1 MKKIRI
7 NELAREL
14 EVKPGVIIDMLP
26 ELGVQEKKTHSS
38 SIDEEVAIELKR
50 RLNGPDSGP
59 LRTGSESA
67 NGHGH
72 DHDYDEHQI
81 TKRTKKNMK
90 HEPEPE
96 PVTEQVVERVQ
107 AVGQVHARLRSDMPK
122 APPSLPMRP
131 PALPLRPARDFQT
144 PRSPQAF
151 HKPAPAPPPPLSKRK
166 KPRGK
171 RDATEQPRSPGNS

>member
-72 DHDYDEHQI
+72 DHDYDEHSD
-81 TKRTKKNMK
+81 
-90 HEPEPE
+90 HEAHEEEHEAEPERE
-96 PVTEQVVERVQ
+96 PVAEQVIERVQ
-107 AVGQVHARLRSDMPK
+107 AVGQVPPAPTASSDMPK
-122 APPSLPMRP
+122 APPPCLCVPRRYPCARPVIFKHRVRRKRSISLRHHR
-131 PALPLRPARDFQT
+131 LQF
-144 PRSPQAF
+144 
-151 HKPAPAPPPPLSKRK
+151 KRK
-166 KPRGK
+166 SPR
-171 RDATEQPRSPGNS
+171 NN

>member
-59 LRTGSESA
+59 LLTGSESA
-67 NGHGH
+67 NGHS
-72 DHDYDEHQI
+72 HDYDEHSDHEAHDDEHEQ
-81 TKRTKKNMK
+81 R
-90 HEPEPE
+90 EPENQ
-96 PVTEQVVERVQ
+96 PVAEQVVER
-107 AVGQVHARLRSDMPK
+107 
-122 APPSLPMRP
+122 
-131 PALPLRPARDFQT
+131 T
-144 PRSPQAF
+144 
-151 HKPAPAPPPPLSKRK
+151 
-166 KPRGK
+166 
-171 RDATEQPRSPGNS
+171 

>member
-67 NGHGH
+67 NGHSH
-72 DHDYDEHQI
+72 EYDEHPDHAG
-81 TKRTKKNMK
+81 T
-90 HEPEPE
+90 EEESDPERDAVAE
-96 PVTEQVVERVQ
+96 KVVERVH
-107 AVGQVHARLRSDMPK
+107 AVGEVTPIASAEPPK
-122 APPSLPMRP
+122 APPSLPLRP
-131 PALPLRPARDFQT
+131 PAIPLRPVRDFQT
-144 PRSPQAF
+144 PRAPQGF
-151 HKPAPAPPPPLSKRK
+151 HKPASPPA
-166 KPRGK
+166 
-171 RDATEQPRSPGNS
+171 

>member
-14 EVKPGVIIDMLP
+14 EVKPGVIIDLLP

-67 NGHGH
+67 NGLGH
-72 DHDYDEHQI
+72 DHDYDEHEAHEEEHE
-81 TKRTKKNMK
+81 
-90 HEPEPE
+90 HEPHSE
-96 PVTEQVVERVQ
+96 PVAEQVIDKVQ
-107 AVGQVHARLRSDMPK
+107 AVGQVPVASSEPPSPPK
-122 APPSLPMRP
+122 PPPSLPLRP

-144 PRSPQAF
+144 GRPPLGVL
-151 HKPAPAPPPPLSKRK
+151 KPAPAPQPPPPAPAAKEAPVAK
-166 KPRGK
+166 EAAVAK
-171 RDATEQPRSPGNS
+171 

>member
-59 LRTGSESA
+59 LLTGSESS

-72 DHDYDEHQI
+72 DHDYDEQESHEENVEQ
-81 TKRTKKNMK
+81 RE
-90 HEPEPE
+90 HEPVADQP
-96 PVTEQVVERVQ
+96 QVIERVQ
-107 AVGQVHARLRSDMPK
+107 AVGQT
-122 APPSLPMRP
+122 
-131 PALPLRPARDFQT
+131 PLA
-144 PRSPQAF
+144 
-151 HKPAPAPPPPLSKRK
+151 
-166 KPRGK
+166 
-171 RDATEQPRSPGNS
+171 

>member
-59 LRTGSESA
+59 LRTGSSESA

-72 DHDYDEHQI
+72 DHDYDDHSES
-81 TKRTKKNMK
+81 REEDRE
-90 HEPEPE
+90 HEPQHRQPAEA
-96 PVTEQVVERVQ
+96 VSEQTVERTH
-107 AVGQVHARLRSDMPK
+107 AVGQAPVVSSEPTPPPK
-122 APPSLPMRP
+122 PPPSLPVSYTHLT
-131 PALPLRPARDFQT
+131 LPTNR
-144 PRSPQAF
+144 
-151 HKPAPAPPPPLSKRK
+151 
-166 KPRGK
+166 
-171 RDATEQPRSPGNS
+171 EV